1 MCKKILCFSFL
12 QMSLVSGEFEMWV
25 KFDGARERHVE
36 W

>member
-1 MCKKILCFSFL
+1 
-12 QMSLVSGEFEMWV
+12 MSLVSGEFEMWV